1 MNSERSGPR
10 PLREIEQEVLEEDR
24 EWMRRRLQQKLQ
36 EQADQYGRVFPPQ
49 SAPPVARPGADDAST
64 HGRGRR

>member
-10 PLREIEQEVLEEDR
+10 PLREIEQEVLEEGR
-24 EWMRRRLQQKLQ
+24 EWMCRRLQQKLQ

-49 SAPPVARPGADDAST
+49 PAPPVARPDPNDAPARR
-64 HGRGRR
+64 RGRR